1 MKTPDSVDLS
11 DFTSIEDSA
20 AEIINNYEGQLF
32 LFGLTR
38 LSNKSAKSLSR
49 HKGRLHLYQIE
60 YLSVSTAKSIAQ
72 HENLFFVKSERLK
85 IRGLRPIYPLMFPDE
100 TEIPIYAKLFGWLR
114 DPDEQGMQKLK
125 NHLNPEDALKLARAF
140 PTDISMCLYGWFG
153 KIEHDTLEQLVTYS
167 GSIHI
172 AANQL
177 EEDSYRL
184 LSKLNAREI
193 HIDTSE
199 TAVPDDFS
207 IEFAAALLSFRNKIK
222 INPDFVPDDCISI
235 LEQHA
240 SLTFSG
246 SLSYCS

>member
-20 AEIINNYEGQLF
+20 ADIISNYEGQLF

-49 HKGRLHLYQIE
+49 HKGRLHLLQIRH
-60 YLSVSTAKSIAQ
+60 LSLSAAKFIIQ
-72 HENLFFVKSERLK
+72 HENLCFMNSEYVT
-85 IRGLRPIYPLMFPDE
+85 IRGLRRIPPLSFPDE
-100 TEIPIYAKLFGWLR
+100 TEIPIYAKLYGWLG

-153 KIEHDTLEQLVTYS
+153 KIDHDTLEQLVCYS

-177 EEDSYRL
+177 EEDAYRL

-193 HIDTSE
+193 YIDTSE

-207 IEFAAALLSFRNKIK
+207 IEFATALLSFRYKIK